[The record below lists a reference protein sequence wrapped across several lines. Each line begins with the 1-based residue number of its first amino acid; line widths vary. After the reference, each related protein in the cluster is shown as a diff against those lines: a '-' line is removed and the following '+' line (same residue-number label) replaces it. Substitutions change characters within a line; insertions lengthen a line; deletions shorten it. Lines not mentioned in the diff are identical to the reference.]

1 MYGDVERYDL
11 KQMGQIGS
19 WWSQYYSFEEDTEPR
34 GCIHVKNEV
43 KRIQML
49 FNFSGIM
56 TRNML

>member
-19 WWSQYYSFEEDTEPR
+19 RWSQYYSFEEETEQR
-34 GCIHVKNEV
+34 GCLHVENEV

-49 FNFSGIM
+49 FKFSGIM